1 MIYSNYDIDGF
12 PYISIVS
19 NLRRIFASQAAKQSK
34 QLLYF
39 YQLNEATVERNF
51 KRPFCPEII
60 SFDFLTYHYPKK
72 LKKKSAC
79 TSTKKEVA
87 CFLRDDHL
95 NLQKKKQL
103 FTSSLVAPSGHDRGL

>member
-72 LKKKSAC
+72 LKKKRVHARQ
-79 TSTKKEVA
+79 
-87 CFLRDDHL
+87 L
-95 NLQKKKQL
+95 KKKLPVFLGMTISTLKKKKL

>member
-39 YQLNEATVERNF
+39 YQLNEATVELNF
-51 KRPFCPEII
+51 KRHKDRFVQKSSH
-60 SFDFLTYHYPKK
+60 SFDFLTYTLPKK
-72 LKKKSAC
+72 S
-79 TSTKKEVA
+79 KEQECMHV
-87 CFLRDDHL
+87 
-95 NLQKKKQL
+95 N
-103 FTSSLVAPSGHDRGL
+103 